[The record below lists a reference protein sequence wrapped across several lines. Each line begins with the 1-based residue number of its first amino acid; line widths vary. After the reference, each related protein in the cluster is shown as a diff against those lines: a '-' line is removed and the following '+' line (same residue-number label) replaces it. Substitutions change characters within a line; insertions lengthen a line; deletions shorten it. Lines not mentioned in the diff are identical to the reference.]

1 MLLDADS
8 DEMRGMGDEEGF
20 IVAGAPYRGAT
31 MGSYPVNMESMV
43 LNDAE
48 CFTGDKTSSR
58 MKRHYFEV
66 KYVLNCFPGEKLI
79 E

>member
-48 CFTGDKTSSR
+48 CFTGDKMSSR
-58 MKRHYFEV
+58 MKRHYLGV
-66 KYVLNCFPGEKLI
+66 KGTLNCFPGEKLI